1 MEEKGVRDCIV
12 RTRGMGESERIFE
25 SSTALGSISYY
36 RTRTKKKGG
45 FLYCFNVI
53 QEGWLV

>member
-1 MEEKGVRDCIV
+1 MEQKEVRDCMV

-36 RTRTKKKGG
+36 RIRTKKREVSCIV
-45 FLYCFNVI
+45 LM
-53 QEGWLV
+53 